1 MGNWGLSRLC
11 KVFVQNVSFL
21 EKSSH
26 FSYSKQIENVFQR
39 FGFQM
44 CSFCAV
50 EQCVGIV
57 CWYWQCVLLSSVLAL
72 FRASSKY
79 NVKLRYLTGRCQIAA
94 LCCLYRLL
102 WTVLA
107 VKLFLGFFGLQYL
120 IIAFFKFCILARYN
134 LFQLGKL

>member
-1 MGNWGLSRLC
+1 MYDLGKFWKAIKQWETEDCVDSARFLFKMSVFWKKVVTSAIQNKLKMLFKDLSFKYVVFGLT
-11 KVFVQNVSFL
+11 
-21 EKSSH
+21 
-26 FSYSKQIENVFQR
+26 
-39 FGFQM
+39 
-44 CSFCAV
+44 
-50 EQCVGIV
+50 
-57 CWYWQCVLLSSVLAL
+57 SSVLAL

-79 NVKLRYLTGRCQIAA
+79 NIRLRYLTGRCQIAA

-120 IIAFFKFCILARYN
+120 IIAFFKFCILAIYN